1 MHWFTEANFSKLF
14 NMSQMTVEY
23 LLYVQEHLHSRNVSL
38 EALLAESEQ
47 HAAAMQARLREQA
60 DYVGALEQQL
70 RNTRAGIAGTD
81 GRPTETCPSCQKTFL
96 NIDYLHAHMRRR
108 HPGVPLPPASA
119 PVCPPAAPAPAPAPA
134 MVDSWGGAAF
144 TPAAFTAPP
153 GTGGTAAYTAAPAM
167 GDPNPNPNPS
177 PNPNPNLTLTLTFT
191 ILCAGS
197 AFARFRSGR
206 EGLVTR
212 TCLLF

>member
-153 GTGGTAAYTAAPAM
+153 GTGDMGAPAM
-167 GDPNPNPNPS
+167 GDPNPDPNPNPS
-177 PNPNPNLTLTLTFT
+177 PNPNLTLTLTLT
-191 ILCAGS
+191 LSLSLTLPLTLTLTRCSSS
-197 AFARFRSGR
+197 AFLYLSQ
-206 EGLVTR
+206 VTA
-212 TCLLF
+212 